1 MSHGCLRNVLHKFYV
16 LDPSNDKRHVVV
28 SGRQRIVGV
37 ENIDDNDNDYNQYKE
52 MTLFTSLENMK
63 YIEAS
68 IDKTLM
74 PYLRRD
80 GDGKVV

>member
-1 MSHGCLRNVLHKFYV
+1 M
-16 LDPSNDKRHVVV
+16 

-37 ENIDDNDNDYNQYKE
+37 ENIGDNDIDYNQYEE
-52 MTLFTSLENMK
+52 MTLFTSPENMK
-63 YIEAS
+63 YIKAS